1 MIKILLLTAILNAG
15 LMTFAAVEDPNKVND
30 KVWLNNKLGLGH
42 EVPPPWTSL
51 QVKDNTVTVWGR
63 KIILSGSGFPEQIIN
78 QGQPM
83 LCSPLILKA
92 VLSNGKTVTLKP
104 GKVKLLKKYSDQ
116 ATFEGVSSVAGIF
129 AKLKT
134 TVEFDGFMKFE
145 MSLSATDSVKVKR
158 LYLDCPL
165 RPDQIRYYNSPFRG
179 YSPMLIMDTW
189 GSITKKR
196 KFKFYNTFSLAG
208 TDLSWNWSCDAPENW
223 RLQRRSRALETIPS
237 EDDFIFRVNFIDAYS
252 GVKLG
257 NDRKIVF
264 AFQPGPFRPP
274 LKNYRQYT
282 ALWWEAKPN
291 LLKRVKA
298 TGLKPMICLWP
309 FSLKGTVYQDRTPE
323 YARASRVG
331 FNYPWP
337 ENPKKFRTW
346 MKDTHDAGGLV
357 CPYINTDN
365 YDLDWGPGSKKYQK
379 EWAGLAVAAKRPLTK
394 NGFRP
399 KYGQA
404 ICYNTK
410 TWDDFYV
417 WLLVKAMREFGYDG
431 YYSDNT
437 WSKAC
442 KNPAHPDSHKAY
454 TDEDGRKWP
463 RIPLMKTRN
472 LYKRIYKA
480 VKKIKPDALF
490 FVNGGGSPL
499 SFWDFRLTAEYL
511 SRVAGAEQLWSEF
524 VKPEDMKGG
533 FLRGHQFGTMRL
545 GYPQYTGKNLKA
557 FGARAILSILLMGDT
572 VTYWEVSAHQ
582 LTLVNF
588 DKLKGQFKIWE
599 AEWVPF
605 WKSGSYLNCA
615 SKNVYLTL
623 YKKPDEAL
631 IFVSNINGGKA
642 VDIKVS
648 VDLAKVFPR
657 TGKYSAFD
665 PESGKML
672 KMSSTMV
679 LNNTMHMFTVKVKS
693 HDFRAVVIKRE

>member
-1 MIKILLLTAILNAG
+1 M
-15 LMTFAAVEDPNKVND
+15 
-30 KVWLNNKLGLGH
+30 
-42 EVPPPWTSL
+42 
-51 QVKDNTVTVWGR
+51 QVKDNTVKIWGR
-63 KIILSGSGFPEQIIN
+63 EITLSGSGFPEQIIN

-83 LCSPLILKA
+83 LCSPLVLKA
-92 VLSNGKTVTLKP
+92 VLADGKTVAFKP

-116 ATFEGVSSVAGIF
+116 VTCEGTSAAGGIS
-129 AKLKT
+129 AKLLT
-134 TVEFDGFMKFE
+134 TIEFDGFMKFE
-145 MSLSATDSVKVKR
+145 MTLSAPDPVKVKR

-165 RPDQIRYYNSPFRG
+165 RPDQMKYYVSPFRG

-208 TDLSWNWSCDAPENW
+208 TDISWNWSCDAPENW

-252 GVKLG
+252 GVKAG
-257 NDRKIVF
+257 RERRIVF

-282 ALWWEAKPN
+282 ALWWEAKPA

-298 TGLKPMICLWP
+298 TGLKPMVCLWP
-309 FSLKGTVYQDRTPE
+309 FSLKGTAYKGRDFE

-337 ENPKKFRTW
+337 ENPKNFRTW
-346 MKDTHDAGGLV
+346 MKETHEAGGLV
-357 CPYINTDN
+357 CPYVNTDN
-365 YDLDWGPGSKKYQK
+365 YDLDWGPGSGKYQK
-379 EWAGLAVAAKRPLTK
+379 EWAGQPVAAKRPPST

-399 KYGQA
+399 KYGQPV
-404 ICYNTK
+404 CYNTK

-417 WLLVKAMREFGYDG
+417 WLLVKAMKEFGYDG

-442 KNPAHPDSHKAY
+442 KNPEHPESHKAY
-454 TDEDGRKWP
+454 VDEDGHKWP

-480 VKKIKPDALF
+480 IKKVKPDALF

-524 VKPEDMKGG
+524 VNPEDMKGG

-545 GYPQYTGKNLKA
+545 VLPQCAGKNLKA
-557 FGARAILSILLMGDT
+557 SGARSLLSILLMGDT
-572 VTYWEVSAHQ
+572 LSQFEVTAHQ

-588 DKLKGQFKIWE
+588 DKLKGDFKIWE
-599 AEWVPF
+599 AEWGPF
-605 WKSGSYLNCA
+605 WKSGSYLNCDA
-615 SKNVYLTL
+615 KNVYLTL

-631 IFVSNINGGKA
+631 IFVSNPNGGKA
-642 VDIKVS
+642 ADVKVS
-648 VDLAKVFPR
+648 VDLAKVFPEA
-657 TGKYSAFD
+657 GKYSAFD
-665 PESGKML
+665 PESGKTL
-672 KMSSTMV
+672 ALTSAMV
-679 LNNTMHMFTVKVKS
+679 LNDTMHMFTVKVKP
-693 HDFRAVVIKRE
+693 HDFRAVVIKRK